1 VSATIAVVPP
11 LLTGLILL
19 AAGVAKV
26 ARVDETLETFQHF
39 RLPPLLMKRQLAAAF
54 PVFEIMVAA
63 GLLFAEGYLFLLAST
78 VAEFVMGAY
87 VLLVLRAVTRGDDF
101 DCGCFGAAIKSPV
114 GWPLVWR
121 NLTFF
126 IVSFVGVISAS
137 VGFAGI
143 GPTLSSALASDSTAA
158 ATALVALAVCVVVVI
173 SVSLARHP
181 SSPAA
186 ELAPVTLAKVGER
199 VPASEVVTAAGEV
212 YRLEDLAALRPQLL
226 VFVKAGCS
234 SCERVIEAL
243 TPFALSMD
251 ARLGVIFAS
260 STAPSV
266 FLDSFPDLER
276 FSVFAVASARQVLG
290 ATQQPT
296 AFMLG
301 IGGTLIQGAVTGP
314 DRIRAL
320 LPEAA
325 NVHPVI

>member
-1 VSATIAVVPP
+1 VNATIAIVPP
-11 LLTGLILL
+11 LLTGLVLL

-26 ARVDETLETFQHF
+26 ARVDETLETFHHF

-54 PVFEIMVAA
+54 PVFEIVVAA
-63 GLLFAEGYLFLLAST
+63 GLLFAEGYLLLLAST

-87 VLLVLRAVTRGDDF
+87 VLLVLRAVSRGDDF
-101 DCGCFGAAIKSPV
+101 ECGCFGSVVKSPV

-121 NLTFF
+121 NFAFF

-137 VGFAGI
+137 TGFEGI
-143 GPTLSSALASDSTAA
+143 APTLGDAFTANARAA
-158 ATALVALAVCVVVVI
+158 AAVVVGLAACGVAV
-173 SVSLARHP
+173 VSATLARHP

-199 VPASEVVTAAGEV
+199 VPASEVVTATGEV

-226 VFVKAGCS
+226 VFVMAGCS

-296 AFMLG
+296 AFVLA
-301 IGGTLIQGAVTGP
+301 IGGILVQGAVTGS

-325 NVHPVI
+325 NVHPAI